1 MTMFVERLK
10 FKNMV
15 NLLNIFVEGE
25 KDCIIDN
32 TEIARIQEGG
42 YIHLRMKEG
51 RGMFMIS
58 FRIYDFYLE
67 FWEKGKI
74 NQQSINEKYRKYMQQ
89 IFGEEYKQALDKYL
103 KNKNYRR
110 K

>member
-1 MTMFVERLK
+1 MFVERLG

-15 NLLNIFVEGE
+15 NLLNIFAEGE

-32 TEIARIQEGG
+32 TEISRFQEGG

-67 FWEKGKI
+67 FWEEGKV
-74 NQQSINEKYRKYMQQ
+74 NKKTINEKYRTYMQQ
-89 IFGEEYKQALDKYL
+89 IFGEEYKQVLNEYL
-103 KNKNYRR
+103 KDKNYKRM
-110 K
+110 